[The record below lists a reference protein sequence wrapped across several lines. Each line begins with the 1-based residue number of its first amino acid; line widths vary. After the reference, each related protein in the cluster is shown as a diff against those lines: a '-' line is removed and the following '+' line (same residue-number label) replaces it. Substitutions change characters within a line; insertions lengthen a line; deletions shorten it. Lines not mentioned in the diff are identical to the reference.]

1 MDYLDDDDFTD
12 SNENQ
17 EQTSTSKKDKSFK
30 SSIYKESNSKTSLS
44 SFQFGKKKLKRVE
57 RRFIKYKKAFKL
69 IKNINIKINCVF
81 LNELTK
87 FNNKLIKDEY
97 DKEMAL
103 LNEKKFLNVIKF
115 YNKIREIINS
125 NDINEI
131 NKFIFQNDFT
141 TYNIKVD
148 NPNKEKSNK
157 NLISVED
164 NKTNKANK
172 TNLNNTQK
180 EGKISPIKNF
190 WKLSLIN
197 CQFFKI
203 NKMDGEILN
212 FLKDII
218 IIPFE
223 YPNFRIEFHFK
234 KNDYLKQN
242 ILTKEY
248 FYTNSKKEKLLDSR
262 GTDIEWGED
271 NMNPTLKSLKKIVK
285 DIKVHKKKKIEKIRE
300 EDIYVN
306 TDSFFKIF
314 DIDKSTIEKDFIES
328 SFFINDFFPNILEY
342 YLNIIEIR
350 YDNAEDELISNN

>member
-1 MDYLDDDDFTD
+1 MDYLDDDDFTE

-17 EQTSTSKKDKSFK
+17 EITSTSKKDKSFK
-30 SSIYKESNSKTSLS
+30 SSIYKESNNGTSLS
-44 SFQFGKKKLKRVE
+44 SFIIGKQKLTRAEK
-57 RRFIKYKKAFKL
+57 RFIKYKKAFKL
-69 IKNINIKINCVF
+69 IKDINIKINCVF

-87 FNNKLIKDEY
+87 YNNKLIKDEY
-97 DKEMAL
+97 DKDMAL
-103 LNEKKFLNVIKF
+103 LKEKKFLNMVKF

-125 NDINEI
+125 TDINEI

-141 TYNIKVD
+141 NYNIKVD
-148 NPNKEKSNK
+148 NPNKTKSNK
-157 NLISVED
+157 NLAVVED
-164 NKTNKANK
+164 NKSTK
-172 TNLNNTQK
+172 TNNNLK
-180 EGKISPIKNF
+180 DEKISPIKNF
-190 WKLSLIN
+190 WKISLIN

-212 FLKDII
+212 FLKDIV

-223 YPNFRIEFHFK
+223 YPNFKIEFHFK

-248 FYTNSKKEKLLDSR
+248 FYTNAKKEKLLDSR

-271 NMNPTLKSLKKIVK
+271 NMNPTLKVLKKVLK
-285 DIKVHKKKKIEKIRE
+285 DIKLHKKKKIEKIKE
-300 EDIYVN
+300 EIIYTNV
-306 TDSFFKIF
+306 DSFFKIF
-314 DIDKSTIEKDFIES
+314 DIDKSTLEKDFIES
-328 SFFINDFFPNILEY
+328 NFFINDFFPNILEY